1 LSQSE
6 EDLSREFHGTIIY
19 PVDRNVRK
27 ALIRLSE
34 EEKPFWIPV
43 TIQREIKDLK
53 AGDHVAIK
61 ANPGRFYWFAT
72 RVTLEE
78 PKPPQE
84 TPTSASI
91 GTTAPSGFSLQG
103 PEAAAQSTP
112 TAFLPDFQLIP
123 VEQVSG
129 SFEGLGR
136 LEEDAELEGLVESA
150 RTQGILHPIVVMR
163 STGTRNV
170 YLVVAGSRR
179 LKAAE
184 KAGLKHIPAIVRP
197 YNLEEA
203 YEFSF
208 IENIQRLDLS
218 AYEKGR
224 QLKLMLTK
232 LPHRYPN
239 QEALAKRLGKS
250 VSWIS
255 LNIKAYEEAEKLKE
269 KTEFY
274 PGKVEGLP
282 ERGEFYARKIEG
294 LTEFQLRELRKLP
307 EEERP
312 KVLQALAETPIQ
324 KPGEKPLSARRIA
337 EKAGPEPIDTGE
349 VWTCTVCKEKFRL
362 IHYSAG
368 KHKLAPEVGTNADS
382 SSQPT
387 QGA

>member
-1 LSQSE
+1 MSQIE

-19 PVDRNVRK
+19 PVDQNVRK
-27 ALIRLSE
+27 ALIRLAE

-43 TIQREIKDLK
+43 TIQREIKHLK

-72 RVTLEE
+72 RIVLEE

-84 TPTSASI
+84 QGSAAEAAQPTPTS
-91 GTTAPSGFSLQG
+91 
-103 PEAAAQSTP
+103 
-112 TAFLPDFQLIP
+112 FLPGFQLIP

-136 LEEDAELEGLVESA
+136 LEEDSELEGLVESA

-197 YNLEEA
+197 YNVEEA
-203 YEFSF
+203 YEFSL

-368 KHKLAPEVGTNADS
+368 KHKLAPEVGTDADS
-382 SSQPT
+382 PSQP
-387 QGA
+387 A

>member
-1 LSQSE
+1 MSQSE
-6 EDLSREFHGTIIY
+6 EGLSREFHGTIIY
-19 PVDRNVRK
+19 PVDQNVRK
-27 ALIRLSE
+27 ALIRLAE

-43 TIQREIKDLK
+43 TIQREIKNLK

-72 RVTLEE
+72 RIVLEE

-84 TPTSASI
+84 T
-91 GTTAPSGFSLQG
+91 TTAPSGFSLQG
-103 PEAAAQSTP
+103 PETGAQPSP

-136 LEEDAELEGLVESA
+136 LEEDPELEGLAESA

-232 LPHRYPN
+232 LPYRYPN

-255 LNIKAYEEAEKLKE
+255 LNIKAYEEAEKLKG
-269 KTEFY
+269 KGEFY
-274 PGKVEGLP
+274 PGKIEGLP
-282 ERGEFYARKIEG
+282 EKA
-294 LTEFQLRELRKLP
+294 LRELRKVP
-307 EEERP
+307 EEERS
-312 KVLQALAETPIQ
+312 KVLQALAETPIE

-362 IHYSAG
+362 IHYRSG
-368 KHKLAPEVGTNADS
+368 KHKLAPEIGEDADS

-387 QGA
+387 QNP

>member
-6 EDLSREFHGTIIY
+6 EGLSREFHGTIIY
-19 PVDRNVRK
+19 PVDQNVRK
-27 ALIRLSE
+27 ALIRLAE

-43 TIQREIKDLK
+43 TIQREIKHLK

-72 RVTLEE
+72 RIVLEE

-84 TPTSASI
+84 QGSA
-91 GTTAPSGFSLQG
+91 A
-103 PEAAAQSTP
+103 EAAQPTP
-112 TAFLPDFQLIP
+112 TALLPDFQLLP

-136 LEEDAELEGLVESA
+136 LEEDLELEGLAESA

-232 LPHRYPN
+232 LPYRYPN

-255 LNIKAYEEAEKLKE
+255 LNIKAYEEAEKLKG
-269 KTEFY
+269 EFY
-274 PGKVEGLP
+274 PGKIEGLP
-282 ERGEFYARKIEG
+282 EKA
-294 LTEFQLRELRKLP
+294 LRELRKVP
-307 EEERP
+307 EEERS
-312 KVLQALAETPIQ
+312 KVLQALAETPIE

-349 VWTCTVCKEKFRL
+349 VWTCSVCREKFRL

-368 KHKLAPEVGTNADS
+368 KHKLAPEIGEDADS
-382 SSQPT
+382 ASQPT
-387 QGA
+387 QDP

>member
-6 EDLSREFHGTIIY
+6 EGLSREFHGTIIY
-19 PVDRNVRK
+19 PVDQNVRK
-27 ALIRLSE
+27 ALIRLAE

-43 TIQREIKDLK
+43 TIQREIKHLK

-84 TPTSASI
+84 TPTSPSI

-103 PEAAAQSTP
+103 PETAAQPSP
-112 TAFLPDFQLIP
+112 TSFLPDFQLIP

-136 LEEDAELEGLVESA
+136 LEEDPELEGLAESS
-150 RTQGILHPIVVMR
+150 RTQGILQPIVVMR
-163 STGTRNV
+163 STGTKNV

-184 KAGLKHIPAIVRP
+184 KAGLKHIPAIIRP
-197 YNLEEA
+197 YNVEEA
-203 YEFSF
+203 YEFSL

-224 QLKLMLTK
+224 QLKLRLTK
-232 LPHRYPN
+232 FPYRYPS

-255 LNIKAYEEAEKLKE
+255 LNIKAYEEAEKLKG
-269 KTEFY
+269 KDEFY
-274 PGKVEGLP
+274 PGK
-282 ERGEFYARKIEG
+282 IEG
-294 LTEFQLRELRKLP
+294 LSEKAFRELRKVP
-307 EEERP
+307 EEERS
-312 KVLQALAETPIQ
+312 KVLQALVETPTE
-324 KPGEKPLSARRIA
+324 KPGEKPFSARRIA

-349 VWTCTVCKEKFRL
+349 VWTCSVCREKFRL

-368 KHKLAPEVGTNADS
+368 KHRLAPEVITNADS
-382 SSQPT
+382 PSQP
-387 QGA
+387 A